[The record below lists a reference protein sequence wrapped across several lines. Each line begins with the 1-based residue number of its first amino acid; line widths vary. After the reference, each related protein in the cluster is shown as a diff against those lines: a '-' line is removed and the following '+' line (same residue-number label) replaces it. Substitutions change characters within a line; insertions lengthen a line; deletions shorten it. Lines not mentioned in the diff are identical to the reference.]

1 MPVHSEAKVFRRG
14 TRYRWLFVV
23 ALGLTGW
30 GCRAN
35 SASPGGAAAEGK
47 DAGAAAAVDVSPPE
61 GSAAADAAAKV
72 HTPFV
77 SRFPVAHWATWPMP
91 NTATSGLPN
100 PQSYDT
106 RIAGVVIDQV
116 TGLMWQRSIANTFLT
131 WDDAQRQ
138 CGEMTLAGY
147 DDWRLPSRI
156 ELVSLLDASRTQPSI
171 NLQVFLNTTSEWFW
185 TSSVLASNPK
195 AAWFVYFYF
204 GYPNQD
210 DKANRFQVRCVR
222 TVVSHPEPSPR
233 YETTTAE
240 VRDVATGL
248 TWQRKAPEKKLRFE
262 AARAYCTQLTLGGN
276 KNWRLPSL
284 VELLTLVDEQAT
296 APPLI
301 DGTAFPLTAREAY
314 WSSSSFSGGPTSAWY
329 VSFNEGYGLYDLL
342 AATYHVRCVRQ

>member
-1 MPVHSEAKVFRRG
+1 M
-14 TRYRWLFVV
+14 
-23 ALGLTGW
+23 ALAIGLV

-35 SASPGGAAAEGK
+35 SAAPGGAPALGQ
-47 DAGAAAAVDVSPPE
+47 DAGDAAPVGGSLSEAA
-61 GSAAADAAAKV
+61 GAADAASHAR
-72 HTPFV
+72 TPFV

-91 NTATSGLPN
+91 NTPTSGLPN

-106 RIAGVVIDQV
+106 RIAGVVTDQV
-116 TGLMWQRSIANTFLT
+116 TGLMWQRSVANAFLT

-171 NLQVFLNTTSEWFW
+171 NLSVFLNTTSEWFW

-233 YETTTAE
+233 YEMTTAE

-262 AARAYCTQLTLGGN
+262 AARGYCTQLTLGG
-276 KNWRLPSL
+276 KKGWRLPSL
-284 VELLTLVDEQAT
+284 VELLTLVDEQAST
-296 APPLI
+296 PPLI
-301 DGTAFPLTAREAY
+301 DGTAFPDTAREPY

-342 AATYHVRCVRQ
+342 AATYHVRCVTQ